1 MSKNVFPD
9 VLSVFEKR
17 NLLLLRR
24 KRGQALSQYLF
35 DFARC

>member
-24 KRGQALSQYLF
+24 KRGKALSQYLF